1 MDHLPALLIIVPLL
15 AAPLCVLVR
24 MPLPSWILV
33 LFASLCCTWA
43 SIKLFLQVS
52 ESGVIRYALGGWA
65 APTGIEY
72 YIDAANAPIL
82 VLVSALSAISLIYA
96 YRSVLKSIDT
106 SRHYLF
112 YTAWILCVT
121 GLLGMTIT
129 GDIFNVFVFLEIS
142 SLSTYSLIAFGH
154 DRRAL
159 TASFRY
165 LVLGS
170 VGASFIL
177 IGIAFLYAATG
188 TLNMVDLAT
197 RIPQTESTRAVL
209 IAFSFLTIG
218 LMIKTAIFPVHGWL
232 ANAYHYAPIAVT
244 VFLAGTAT
252 KVSLYVL
259 LRVFLSVFSG
269 DYSFGVM
276 VLNAVLLPTAVIG
289 FVVMSLVAV
298 FQTDLRRL
306 LAYSSIA
313 QIGYIVAGIA
323 IASQAGITAGFAHI
337 LNHAIIKA
345 TLFMSVGC
353 VMYRIGHAHAPS
365 FDRLFTSMPFTVVA
379 FIIAGL
385 GLIGVPL
392 TAGFVS
398 KFTLMGAAMERGWW
412 PIAALVLLSSLMA
425 TLYIGR
431 VVQLMLFRQSRKVT
445 SEPVVYREAPKSM
458 LIPMY
463 ALLAIG
469 LWFGIHGGFVLDVA
483 GDAAQSLLGGYP
495 GSLP

>member
-1 MDHLPALLIIVPLL
+1 MDQLPALLIIVPLL
-15 AAPLCVLVR
+15 AAPLCVLFR
-24 MPLPSWILV
+24 SAFAGWLLAF
-33 LFASLCCTWA
+33 LASLSCTVV
-43 SIKLFLQVS
+43 SIALYFKMSAQ
-52 ESGVIRYALGGWA
+52 GIIRYAIGGWA

-72 YIDAANAPIL
+72 YVDAANAPIL
-82 VLVSALSAISLIYA
+82 ILVSTLSAVSLLYA
-96 YRSVLKSIDT
+96 YRSVLRSIDT
-106 SRHYLF
+106 SRHYIF

-129 GDIFNVFVFLEIS
+129 GDLFNVFVFLEIS

-165 LVLGS
+165 LILGS

-197 RIPQTESTRAVL
+197 RVPEAESTRAILV
-209 IAFSFLTIG
+209 AFSFLTIG
-218 LMIKTAIFPVHGWL
+218 LMIKTAVFPLHAWL

-259 LRVFLSVFSG
+259 LRVFLSVFTV
-269 DYSFGVM
+269 DYSFGIM

-289 FVVMSLVAV
+289 FTLMSLVAV
-298 FQTDLRRL
+298 FQTDMRRM
-306 LAYSSIA
+306 LAYSSVA

-323 IASQAGITAGFAHI
+323 IASQAGLQAGYAHI
-337 LNHAIIKA
+337 LNHGIIKT

-353 VMYRIGHAHAPS
+353 VMFRVGHAHAPS
-365 FDRLFTSMPFTVVA
+365 LDRLLTTMPFTVVA
-379 FIIAGL
+379 FIVAGL

-398 KFTLMGAAMERGWW
+398 KFTLMGAAMEKGWW
-412 PIAALVLLSSLMA
+412 PITALILLSSLMA

-431 VVQLMLFRQSRKVT
+431 VVQLMLFRASRLVT
-445 SEPVVYREAPKSM
+445 PEPVEYREAPKTM
-458 LIPMY
+458 LVPMY
-463 ALLAIG
+463 ILLAIG
-469 LWFGIHGGFVLDVA
+469 LWLGINGHVVLDVA
-483 GDAAQSLLGGYP
+483 SDAAKVLIGGYP
-495 GSLP
+495 